1 MGLLIGLEFVKN
13 RETKTPF
20 DPSLK
25 LNQIIKKEAME
36 RGVMVYPMPGTIDGI
51 NGDHIVL
58 APPFIASDSEIDE
71 IVSAVAGAIPGAL
84 EGVLGC

>member
-1 MGLLIGLEFVKN
+1 
-13 RETKTPF
+13 
-20 DPSLK
+20 
-25 LNQIIKKEAME
+25 ME

-84 EGVLGC
+84 ERVLGC